1 LLPATSGIA
10 CESRW
15 LGTFRALRHRN
26 FRLFW
31 SGQIVSLTGTW
42 MQIVAQGWLVYR
54 LTDSP
59 LMLGLV
65 NVVGLLPVVPVSLL
79 AGAIS
84 DRVSRRALIMSTEAL
99 LALQALAMAVL
110 TWLGVIQ
117 VWHVILLSFVL
128 GFAGALEQPARLAF
142 VVDTVGKEDLTN
154 AVALNAA
161 VQNGARIV
169 GPSIAGLAVAW
180 IGEAG
185 CFGINAVTYLA
196 VIAALAAVRLPGRE
210 AAREQPGLTRSLIDG
225 LRYVWRERT
234 IRGLMGI
241 VALSSFLALSYI
253 TLLPA
258 FAGDVLGLGP
268 EGLGFLMTGVG
279 VGAICGSIAIAGAKE
294 GRRGRWLMAAHLVS
308 SAALIVFCMARSLP
322 LSVALI
328 VLVGA
333 GSAVR
338 NTLANGLLQLN
349 ARDEYQSRV
358 MSVYN
363 LLFNGMSRVGALG
376 VGGMAQ
382 LTGVAWAVGLAAASS
397 VLWGLIAIARMP
409 QVHRLA

>member
-1 LLPATSGIA
+1 MLPATGEVARS
-10 CESRW
+10 SRW
-15 LGTFRALRHRN
+15 AGTFRALRHRN
-26 FRLFW
+26 YRLFW
-31 SGQIVSLTGTW
+31 SGQVVSLTGTW

-79 AGAIS
+79 AGVIS
-84 DRVSRRALIMSTEAL
+84 DRVSRRALIMGTQAT

-110 TWLGVIQ
+110 TWTGIIE

-128 GFAGALEQPARLAF
+128 GLAGALEQPARLAF

-185 CFGINAVTYLA
+185 CFALNALTYLI
-196 VIAALAAVRLPGRE
+196 VIAALAAIRLPVRQAVRE
-210 AAREQPGLTRSLIDG
+210 PLGLTRSLVDG

-234 IRGLMGI
+234 IRSLMGI
-241 VALSSFLALSYI
+241 VALSSFLALSYV

-279 VGAICGSIAIAGAKE
+279 VGAIGGAIAVAGAKE
-294 GRRGRWLMAAHLVS
+294 GGRGKWLVLAHLAS
-308 SAALIVFCMARSLP
+308 SAVLIGFCTARALP
-322 LSVALI
+322 LSVILI
-328 VLVGA
+328 ALVGA
-333 GSAVR
+333 ASAVR
-338 NTLANGLLQLN
+338 NTLANSLLQLN
-349 ARDEYQSRV
+349 AREEYQSRV

-376 VGGMAQ
+376 VGAVAQ
-382 LTGVAWAVGLAAASS
+382 LTGVAWAVGLAAAASA
-397 VLWGLIAIARMP
+397 LWGLIVIARMP
-409 QVHRLA
+409 YVHRLS